1 MENGKNGLVLSGGSI
16 KGAFQ
21 AGAIYAALKNGFI
34 PEFIYGI
41 SVGALNG
48 AFLTNA
54 ASKYTSSNINWP
66 DIADE
71 LKNFWYAN
79 VKTPKD
85 LIIKRSFLGIG
96 ISAIFKNFDGLSK
109 TTPLDNLIDK
119 TISVNNLKNSPVKFS
134 CGVVQFES
142 GLLEYFTN
150 RENNQRLNIVEAVK
164 ASKAIPLAMQAVIN
178 NNTHNYDGGIR
189 DINPLKPAI
198 KDGCENI
205 LLISCHAKSI
215 KAANNNSNFGN
226 LSEFAN
232 RLMEIV
238 TNETANND
246 IEIAVLVNK
255 LLEIT
260 SANPGLLAADPILNA
275 YLNNKSKIEM
285 TVVQPN
291 RGEDVAINIE
301 EFTEAEI
308 DRLFK
313 LGESMYAATVNN
325 FKTLANL

>member
-1 MENGKNGLVLSGGSI
+1 MENGKNGLVLSGGSV

-21 AGAIYAALKNGFI
+21 AGAIYAALKNGFK
-34 PEFIYGI
+34 PQFIYGI

-54 ASKYTSSNINWP
+54 TTKYADINNIDWIE
-66 DIADE
+66 IADE

-79 VKTPKD
+79 VKSPKD
-85 LIIKRSFLGIG
+85 LIIKRSFLGVG
-96 ISAIFKNFDGLSK
+96 ISAIFKNFDGLTK
-109 TTPLDNLIDK
+109 TKPLDTLIDN
-119 TISVNNLKNSPVKFS
+119 TISVSNLMNSPVNFS

-150 RENNQRLNIVEAVK
+150 RNNNQRLNIVEAVK

-178 NNTHNYDGGIR
+178 NNTHNFDGGIR

-205 LLISCHAKSI
+205 LLISCHAKTI
-215 KAANNNSNFGN
+215 KSANDSNFGS
-226 LSEFAN
+226 LGVFAN

-246 IEIAVLVNK
+246 IEIAALVNK